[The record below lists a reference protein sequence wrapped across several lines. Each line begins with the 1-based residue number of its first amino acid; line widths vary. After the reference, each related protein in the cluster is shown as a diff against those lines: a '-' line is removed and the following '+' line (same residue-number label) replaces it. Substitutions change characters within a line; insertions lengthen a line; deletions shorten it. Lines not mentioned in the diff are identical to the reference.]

1 MVNEELDELRA
12 ETVRALEVQR
22 KRLVRR
28 RDAIGGD
35 LARVAEAE
43 EAARL
48 AALAVPMVATTRR
61 GATRIAVVDYATGEA
76 VERFVTLDASRSA
89 REGLE
94 RFFQRAKRLRKGA
107 PIGAAR
113 LRDAEQAIMAI
124 DDALAAVTAAVDEDA
139 ILATRALAKLRPP
152 RDSKDARIK
161 PAQVRKPP
169 FRTFRTSHGDVL
181 VGRGASRNDE
191 LTFRVAKPYH
201 LWLHVRGVPGAHVVV
216 PLHRGQVC
224 GSDLLVDAAHL
235 AAHFSDA
242 RGELVVEVSYVARKF
257 VRKPRGSP
265 PGAVTMERE
274 KVLALRFDSARAEH
288 LVATEIDQNE

>member
-1 MVNEELDELRA
+1 MLNEELDELRA
-12 ETVRALEVQR
+12 QTVRALEVQR

-28 RDAIGGD
+28 RDAIRGD

-43 EAARL
+43 EASRL
-48 AALAVPMVATTRR
+48 AALAGPMVATIPR

-76 VERFVTLDASRSA
+76 LERFVTLDASRA
-89 REGLE
+89 PRDGLE
-94 RFFQRAKRLRKGA
+94 RIFQRAKRLRKGA
-107 PIGAAR
+107 HVGAAR
-113 LRDAEQAIMAI
+113 LRDADEAIVVI
-124 DDALAAVTAAVDEDA
+124 DDALASVAAAVDQDA
-139 ILATRALAKLRPP
+139 ILAARATAKLRPP
-152 RDSKDARIK
+152 KEARTK

-169 FRTFRTSHGDVL
+169 FRTFRTPHGDVL
-181 VGRGASRNDE
+181 VGRGAARNDE

-216 PLHRGQVC
+216 PLHRGQAC

-242 RGELVVEVSYVARKF
+242 RGELVIEVSYVARKF

-274 KVLALRFDSARAEH
+274 KVLGLRFDSARAEH